1 MKPIHIL
8 LSFFLSFLPSCL
20 SEVQSSKCRSVFSSA
35 QKLEG
40 YKRLDRQLA
49 QFNDYNFVFNSYA
62 MSRQQNQQ
70 S

>member
-1 MKPIHIL
+1 MFWG
-8 LSFFLSFLPSCL
+8 FFFNAICHLVDSHFSFL
-20 SEVQSSKCRSVFSSA
+20 QSSKCRSVFSSA

-49 QFNDYNFVFNSYA
+49 QFNDYNFVFTSYA
-62 MSRQQNQQ
+62 QNRQQNQQ